1 MGVGSTWSNTMTVD
15 DKHPPT
21 RGSLFRHDDGTRPT
35 GDVAFLFTDL
45 QGSVTAWEREP
56 DAMND
61 VLARHDETLRRAIVD
76 FRGAVF
82 SVAGDAFGAG
92 FHTID
97 DAVQCAVGAQLALAA
112 LDWPSG
118 LAPKVRMGLHIGR
131 AFERDGNYFGPTP
144 NRAARIMSAAH
155 GGQVLVSDDAV
166 QALAAVPDGVALESL
181 GRFLLRDLTE
191 PLGLHQLS
199 IASLRV
205 EYPPLRATS
214 ESSRILRPSSTF
226 VARESEL
233 AELSVLVASN
243 PLVTVVA
250 AGGTGKTRLALELA
264 ATVGHRFPVGAVAV
278 ELADGGENDVVPRLA
293 EAVLGNDAAARTEA
307 ATDLLHAITRHLAG
321 QRALIVLDNCEH
333 VLPTVTRVV
342 AALTRHCPD
351 VAVLATSRE
360 RLGVDGERVLLLEP
374 LSTVRRNHMVAPA
387 TELFLDRA
395 VTANPGIVVDDAA
408 LQAIETICAAVE
420 GSPLG
425 IELAAAR
432 VRTLTPRQIAER
444 LVDDLQLLR
453 QRHSNAPER
462 HRSLDAA
469 IAWSYELLEPDERR
483 LLAWSSVF
491 VGGFEVAAAETIG
504 SAAGIPDV
512 IDVIESLV
520 EKSLLAAQHVGAHMR
535 YRLAEPIRQFARARL
550 DEFEQLDLALESHF
564 DHCRSA
570 ARDAVTQLDGHVD
583 PPLFTSLS
591 AELENFLAAIHR
603 AADRG
608 AHKSAMSLASSL
620 DLYWAETVH
629 IGVAMQ
635 VFDQLARRD
644 PDHPDTSIIHVPML
658 WVATMAGELPR
669 AQDIRDLLEAQMS
682 EGLLNPIAVGGASFG
697 IGFVESGCGDAMAAA
712 KAWSLAARG
721 AAPFVPALARQA
733 YWSAGQSATAAG
745 DNELALGLY
754 LAADRLDAPTPGWWP
769 TFVDTMRRVAR
780 TYQGEDHVDALHRGT
795 VALEDTGLK
804 MRFVLASAFVSLA
817 LFHSEAP
824 DRADHWWRRSMSTA
838 REIGNL
844 WACWVMLECAAW
856 SAMER
861 GDDHAA
867 ALLWH
872 AGDAFAG
879 HRGYGLW
886 PVVRDETDRRR
897 AVVRVRTP
905 AAFDELVGRP
915 PLTLTEAIDIALQP

>member
-1 MGVGSTWSNTMTVD
+1 MIMTVD
-15 DKHPPT
+15 DVHPPT
-21 RGSLFRHDDGTRPT
+21 RGSLFRDGDRPRPS
-35 GDVAFLFTDL
+35 GEVAFLFTDL
-45 QGSVTAWEREP
+45 QGSTSAWEREP
-56 DAMND
+56 EAMND
-61 VLARHDETLRRAIVD
+61 VLARHDEAMRRAID
-76 FRGAVF
+76 THGGSVF

-97 DAVQCAVGAQLALAA
+97 EAVRCAVTAQLALAA
-112 LDWPSG
+112 QQWPSG
-118 LAPKVRMGLHIGR
+118 LAPRVRMGLHVGR

-155 GGQVLVSDDAV
+155 GGQVLLSDDALR
-166 QALAAVPDGVALESL
+166 AMAAVPEGVAVEAL
-181 GRFLLRDLTE
+181 GRFLLRDVSE
-191 PLGLHQLS
+191 PLALHQLS
-199 IASLRV
+199 IATLRV
-205 EYPPLRATS
+205 EYPPLQATS
-214 ESSRILRPSSTF
+214 ESSRILRPSSSF
-226 VARESEL
+226 VGRDHEL
-233 AELSVLVASN
+233 AELAVMVAGN
-243 PLVTVVA
+243 PVVTLVA

-264 ATVGHRFPVGAVAV
+264 ATIGHRFPKGAVAV
-278 ELADGGENDVVPRLA
+278 ELADGGENDVVPRIA

-307 ATDLLHAITRHLAG
+307 AGDLLTAVTRHLAG
-321 QRALIVLDNCEH
+321 HRALLVLDNCEH
-333 VLPTVTRVV
+333 VLTTVARVV
-342 AALTRHCPD
+342 DTITRQCPD

-360 RLGVDGERVLLLEP
+360 RLGLTSERVVPLEP
-374 LSTVRRNHMVAPA
+374 LSTERRAHTVAPA

-395 VTANPGIVVDDAA
+395 VSANPAIVVDESA
-408 LQAIETICAAVE
+408 LQAIEHICSTVE

-432 VRTLTPRQIAER
+432 VRTLTPRQIAVR
-444 LVDDLQLLR
+444 LADDLQLLR

-469 IAWSYELLEPDERR
+469 IAWSYELLDDDERR

-491 VGGFEVAAAETIG
+491 VGGFEIAAAETLG
-504 SAAGIPDV
+504 AAAGIPDV
-512 IDVIESLV
+512 VDVIESLV
-520 EKSLLAAQHVGAHMR
+520 DKSLLGAQHVGAHMR

-550 DEFEQLDLALESHF
+550 DEFGEVDRAVESHF

-570 ARDAVTQLDGHVD
+570 ARDAVVLLDGHVD

-591 AELENFLAAIHR
+591 AELDNFLAAIRR
-603 AADRG
+603 AEDRG
-608 AHKSAMSLASSL
+608 ARKPAMALASSL
-620 DLYWAETVH
+620 DLYWAETGH

-635 VFDQLARRD
+635 VFDELARRD
-644 PDHPDTSIIHVPML
+644 PDHPDTSLIHVPML

-669 AQDIRDLLEAQMS
+669 AQDIRVLLEAQMAD
-682 EGLLNPIAVGGASFG
+682 GLLNPIAVGGAGFG
-697 IGFVESGCGDAMAAA
+697 IGFVESGGGDAMAAA

-754 LAADRLDAPTPGWWP
+754 NAADQLQGPHPGWWP
-769 TFVDTMRRVAR
+769 TFVDTMRRVAH

-795 VALEDTGLK
+795 MALEDTGLK

-817 LFHSEAP
+817 LFHSDAP

-861 GDDHAA
+861 GDDVTAA
-867 ALLWH
+867 VLWH
-872 AGDAFAG
+872 AGDTFSSQ
-879 HRGYGLW
+879 RGYGLW
-886 PVVRDETDRRR
+886 PIVRNESDRRR
-897 AVVRVRTP
+897 DTVRMRTP
-905 AAFDELVGRP
+905 SAFLGIGDRP
-915 PLTLTEAIDIALQP
+915 ALTLTEAIDVALQP